1 MSYSL
6 DDTKQLLSRTPE
18 VLKVLLTGLNE
29 SLLSNRKRS
38 DSYTPADAVGH
49 LIGNEEVNFI
59 RRMNVILAGGTEE
72 EFGGNPAQLYEGFD
86 QTLSLEERLE
96 LFESVRK
103 KSLELLDKN
112 VTTSDLTKSVTSQFF
127 GEITLSQ
134 FLSYW
139 VVHDLTHIFQI
150 QEVLALRFKDT
161 VGPWHPFLKILNL
174 DDKIR
179 NGMTIKPDSQK
190 NP

>member
-6 DDTKQLLSRTPE
+6 DDTKQILSRTPE
-18 VLKVLLTGLNE
+18 ILKVLLTGLNE
-29 SLLSNRKRS
+29 SLLSSRKRD
-38 DSYTPADAVGH
+38 DSYTPSDVVGH
-49 LIGNEEVNFI
+49 LLANEEVNFI
-59 RRMNVILAGGTEE
+59 RRMKVILAGGTEE

-86 QTLSLEERLE
+86 QNSTLEQRLA

-103 KSLELLDKN
+103 ESLDFLDKS
-112 VTTSDLTKSVTSQFF
+112 VTESDLTKTVSSQFF

-139 VVHDLTHIFQI
+139 VVHDLTHIFQV
-150 QEVLALRFKDT
+150 EETLALRFKDT

-179 NGMTIKPDSQK
+179 NGMTVDPNS
-190 NP
+190 